1 MTFKTSKQLISQY
14 EKVFRLN
21 NYPDFLCKRVKGA
34 YIYDFNQNKF
44 LDFCLNKGSMILG
57 HAHPRIT
64 RAIKNSISR
73 GYALTQ
79 PNNYPLQLAKLI
91 TSCYPSA
98 ETLRFTF
105 SKQQMLQE
113 LIRILSLK
121 TKRSKIL
128 FIGTEYHDFDLN
140 DSIIFSHY
148 NLRDIE
154 ILISEHHKDL
164 SGICLPPL
172 ATYPCLVIHDERYL
186 KAIQEVAHK
195 HQLAFILDEE
205 QTGFRLALG
214 GGAEYYNIHPDL
226 SLFGTIIGGGF
237 PLYALGGREEYFPLE
252 SISETAYHPMYY
264 AAGLETIKWLRR
276 ENPYSTLSH
285 LVDTLCSHVIHP
297 EIKVHGME
305 SFFSIQSR
313 NCEIPQDGLLE
324 QGIHMPPP
332 FDQSFYVS
340 TAHSE
345 SDMLKLSGFLNK
357 ITL

>member
-14 EKVFRLN
+14 EKVFHHN
-21 NYPDFLCKRVKGA
+21 GYPDFLCKRVKGA
-34 YIYDFNQNKF
+34 YIYDFDQNKF
-44 LDFCLNKGSMILG
+44 LDFCLNKGAMILG

-64 RAIKNSISR
+64 RVIKNSISR
-73 GYALTQ
+73 GYLLTQ

-91 TSCYPSA
+91 VSCYPSV
-98 ETLRFTF
+98 ETLRFTC
-105 SKQQMLQE
+105 SKQQTIQE
-113 LIRILSLK
+113 LVRILHLK

-128 FIGTEYHDFDLN
+128 FIGKEYLQIDLKDKIVSSHHDLK
-140 DSIIFSHY
+140 
-148 NLRDIE
+148 DIE
-154 ILISEHHKDL
+154 SLISKNHKDL

-172 ATYPCLVIHDERYL
+172 ATHPRLIIHSKEYL
-186 KAIQEVAHK
+186 NAIKEMAHE

-214 GGAEYYNIHPDL
+214 GGAEYYHIHPDL
-226 SLFGTIIGGGF
+226 SLFGAIIGGGF
-237 PLYALGGREEYFPLE
+237 PLYALGGKEDYFPLE
-252 SISETAYHPMYY
+252 STSETAYHPMYY

-285 LVDTLCSHVIHP
+285 LVDTLGSQVIHP
-297 EIKVHGME
+297 EIEVHGIE
-305 SFFSIQSR
+305 SFFSIQSKGS
-313 NCEIPQDGLLE
+313 EIPQDSLLE

-345 SDMLKLSGFLNK
+345 SDMLKLSRFLNK
-357 ITL
+357 IAL